1 MSGLYT
7 QNFSSATATATARA
21 LSPHIRT
28 PPDVESQYLTE
39 LLTERQK
46 LGPFVQVLPICNRL
60 LNQEIFRVSGMISNQ
75 GLNDYD
81 RLQRGSPSPV
91 SSDIMPNYRGT
102 GLGSWHGLPHD
113 VSIRN
118 FVTSGIAILFL
129 KVFQFLRPLTY
140 LTIVQELIFISFL
153 PNS

>member
-1 MSGLYT
+1 MLLHQENGPMLHS
-7 QNFSSATATATARA
+7 FSHSSSNIYRKKIIK
-21 LSPHIRT
+21 LRYSSI
-28 PPDVESQYLTE
+28 LT
-39 LLTERQK
+39 
-46 LGPFVQVLPICNRL
+46 
-60 LNQEIFRVSGMISNQ
+60 EIFRVSGMISNQ

-118 FVTSGIAILFL
+118 FVTSGFAILFL

-140 LTIVQELIFISFL
+140 LTIV
-153 PNS
+153 